1 MISGSLVA
9 IVTPFKNGAVDEGKL
24 VELVERQIREGTRGI
39 VPCGTTGESAT
50 LSREEH
56 EKVIRITVETV
67 NGRVPVLAGTG
78 SNSTDEALLMTKYAK
93 EIGADASLL
102 ITPYYNKP
110 TQDGLFKHFELIA
123 KKVDIPIV
131 LYNVPGRTGV
141 NLLPETAA
149 YLSQIDNIIAIKE
162 ASGSLD
168 QVSQIIGSSDL
179 MVISGDDSLTL
190 PMLALGAKG
199 VISVVANIVPGRLAA
214 MLSAWENG
222 NIERARAIHLELFD
236 LMKGMFIET
245 NPIPVKE
252 ALKLMGLLN
261 GEFRLPLCRMTE
273 ANLEK
278 LKSLLGKYNLLT
290 ECSGKCGGVS

>member
-9 IVTPFKNGAVDEGKL
+9 IVTPFKNGAVDEEKL

-50 LSREEH
+50 LSHDEH

-110 TQDGLFKHFELIA
+110 TQAGLFKHFELIA

-149 YLSQIDNIIAIKE
+149 CLSKIDNIIAIKE

-168 QVSQIIGSSDL
+168 QVSQIIGCSDL
-179 MVISGDDSLTL
+179 MVLSGDDSLTL

-199 VISVVANIVPGRLAA
+199 VISVVANIVPGRLAK
-214 MLSAWENG
+214 MVSAWENG
-222 NIERARAIHLELFD
+222 NIERAREIHLELFD

-252 ALKLMGLLN
+252 ALTLMGLLN